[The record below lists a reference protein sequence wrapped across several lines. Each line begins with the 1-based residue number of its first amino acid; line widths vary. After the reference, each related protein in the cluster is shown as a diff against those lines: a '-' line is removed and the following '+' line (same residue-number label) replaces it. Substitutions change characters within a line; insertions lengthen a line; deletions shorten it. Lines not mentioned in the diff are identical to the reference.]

1 MSVAI
6 GDVKPHSTL
15 ADLGIARVLAVAVLL
30 IVAIALQS
38 TVLEQLTFLG
48 VTPQLALIVVV
59 SLAYLEGERVGIVT
73 GFSAGLLLDLQ
84 LPEGAIVGISPLV
97 YVFLAFAVA
106 AMRQYSMSESVWI
119 PVLSITVVSAVAEF
133 GYASLAIILGQ
144 RWVSLTYTAK
154 VAGLVILYNTLLA
167 PFVFPIVRRVS
178 NRFGPRKVYRA

>member
-6 GDVKPHSTL
+6 GDARPHSAL
-15 ADLGIARVLAVAVLL
+15 ADLGIARVLAIGVLL
-30 IVAIALQS
+30 IVALALQS
-38 TVLEQLTFLG
+38 TMLEQLTFLG

-73 GFSAGLLLDLQ
+73 AFAAGLLLDLQ

-106 AMRQYSMSESVWI
+106 SLRQYSVSESVWI

-144 RWVSLTYTAK
+144 RWVSLSYTAQ

-178 NRFGPRKVYRA
+178 NRFGPRRVYRA